1 MEQSIEQKLRA
12 IYYLQQIDS
21 QIDHLRVLRGELP
34 REVKNLEDEIA
45 GMETR
50 MDRFNETLNGLKRLL
65 SDWQSKL
72 NDYISLKSRYE
83 QQIDG
88 VKNSREFDAISKE
101 IEFQGIEIEI
111 ANKRIAEQNAA
122 VEVTSQ
128 QMQAVSD
135 LLTERYKDLE
145 IKKTALDGIVADTEK
160 EELELIEKSKKAQTH
175 VEERLLSAYLR
186 IRGNARNG
194 LAVVAIERDACG
206 GCFNHIP
213 PQRQMDIRL
222 RKKITVCEHCGRIL
236 VDPEINLVEA

>member
-88 VKNSREFDAISKE
+88 VKNRREFDAISKE

>member
-12 IYYLQQIDS
+12 LYHLQQIDS

-34 REVKNLEDEIA
+34 QEVKNLEDEIA

-50 MDRFNETLNGLKRLL
+50 MEKFNETLNGLKRLI
-65 SDWQSKL
+65 SDWQAKL
-72 NDYISLKSRYE
+72 NEASTLKTRYE
-83 QQIDG
+83 QQIMG
-88 VKNSREFDAISKE
+88 VKNSREYDAISKE
-101 IEFQGIEIEI
+101 IELQGLDIE
-111 ANKRIAEQNAA
+111 IAEQNTA
-122 VEVTSQ
+122 VELASQ
-128 QMQAVSD
+128 QMQGVSD

-145 IKKTALDGIVADTEK
+145 IKKTELGGIVADTEK
-160 EELELIEKSKKAQTH
+160 EEKELMEKSKEAMTH
-175 VEERLLSAYLR
+175 VEERLLVAYSR

-236 VDPEINLVEA
+236 VDPDISLVEA